1 LVWVKFIMKTIT
13 EAVLAEV
20 TDRLVHAVGPDKV
33 VLFGSRARGDARTD
47 SDVDLLVIKSSDQPR
62 HLRVLPLYRALRG
75 LGIPKDILWVT
86 PEEVEQ
92 WREVA
97 NHVVSRGLREGRV
110 LYDKHAA

>member
-1 LVWVKFIMKTIT
+1 MKVIT

-20 TDRLVHAVGPDKV
+20 TDRLVHAVAPDKV
-33 VLFGSRARGDARTD
+33 VLFGSRARGDARVD

-62 HLRVLPLYRALRG
+62 HVRVLPLYRALRG

-92 WREVA
+92 WHEVP

>member
-1 LVWVKFIMKTIT
+1 MKTIT

-20 TDRLVHAVGPDKV
+20 TERLVHAVEPDKL
-33 VLFGSRARGDARTD
+33 VLFGSHARGDARAD

-62 HLRVLPLYRALRG
+62 HLRALPLYRALRG
-75 LGIPKDILWVT
+75 MGIPKDILWVT

-92 WREVA
+92 WRGVA

-110 LYDKHAA
+110 LYDKYAA